1 MTRRGLSWRARLPL
15 LGALALLGLFVV
27 ESGRTAAAPAEGF
40 GASSSAFG
48 ARVTITMSK
57 APLVPN
63 IVDGGGPLAQT
74 TLDSLGT
81 SIALASFPYPGDV
94 VLNLPGLAAGLGPQ
108 LPGLVSGL
116 PGVVGA
122 NVPGLPADVLDVL
135 AQVQLPPELIEPLVA
150 QSPPLPPY
158 PFAAQADAFTPHAAV
173 DLGVGKLVADAAPTK
188 VTASAASAPGASGAL
203 LVPLEATSRIEQG
216 DDGGVVVEATGT
228 IAALRVGPV
237 LFGSVTSTARIERT
251 ADGQV
256 ERTSSFRA
264 TGIEV
269 GALTVDLTPDGF
281 VIGGN
286 PVPAPVADTVNGLLA
301 SAGLELRLLPKVET
315 ESAVVAG
322 GLELVRTQ
330 DFGPLGA
337 GSVKLIL
344 GQSSARLDNAT
355 ALPSGAPASDAPVPP
370 AVGVA
375 DALGSSGGLEPAGV
389 LPSPRAPAGNPGGSA
404 VDATRAVAAEPFDAT
419 GLYLLLIAA
428 AAVIVLIGPALRIL
442 PVRAGP
448 SAR

>member
-1 MTRRGLSWRARLPL
+1 MTRRGLSWRVRLPV
-15 LGALALLGLFVV
+15 LGTLALLALLVV
-27 ESGRTAAAPAEGF
+27 GAGRPSAEPASGF

-48 ARVTITMSK
+48 ARVTVTMSK

-116 PGVVGA
+116 PGVIGA
-122 NVPGLPADVLDVL
+122 AIPGLPADVLDAL

-158 PFAAQADAFTPHAAV
+158 PFAAQADAFTPHDEV
-173 DLGVGKLVADAAPTK
+173 DLGVGKLVADASSTK
-188 VTASAASAPGASGAL
+188 VVANAASAPGASGTL
-203 LVPLEATSRIEQG
+203 LVPLEATSRIEQA
-216 DDGGVVVEATGT
+216 DDGGVVVVATGT
-228 IAALRVGPV
+228 ISGLRVGPIV
-237 LFGSVTSTARIERT
+237 FGSVTSTARIERA
-251 ADGQV
+251 ADGSV

-269 GALTVDLTPDGF
+269 GALTLDLTPDGF

-286 PVPAPVADTVNGLLA
+286 PVPAPIAATVNGALA

-315 ESAVVAG
+315 DSAVVAG

-330 DFGPLGA
+330 DFGPLGD

-355 ALPSGAPASDAPVPP
+355 ALPTPAASDAPAPP
-370 AVGVA
+370 AVGA
-375 DALGSSGGLEPAGV
+375 SDALGSVGSAPAGV
-389 LPSPRAPAGNPGGSA
+389 LPSPRTPAGNPGGTPIET
-404 VDATRAVAAEPFDAT
+404 TRAVAAEPFDAT

-428 AAVIVLIGPALRIL
+428 AAVIVLIGPALRVL
-442 PVRAGP
+442 PLRARA